1 MILQEK
7 TDRLHHLSIV
17 NEELERSMMEK
28 EQNSLNLTC
37 LIKDLELQVESNIK
51 EKEDNEKR
59 QNQLKEEIN
68 ILLQKNKSQND
79 HIESLREKLNE
90 FEHNYSNSNELSLKA
105 ETEQVN
111 KLQRINEELESKINE
126 QAQDVL
132 SLNVAIK
139 DLETLNESGQKYKIE
154 NEKVLKF

>member
-1 MILQEK
+1 
-7 TDRLHHLSIV
+7 
-17 NEELERSMMEK
+17 MMEK

-111 KLQRINEELESKINE
+111 KLQRINEELEIQINE

>member
-111 KLQRINEELESKINE
+111 KLQRINEELEIQINE

>member
-1 MILQEK
+1 MV
-7 TDRLHHLSIV
+7 R
-17 NEELERSMMEK
+17 
-28 EQNSLNLTC
+28 
-37 LIKDLELQVESNIK
+37 

-105 ETEQVN
+105 ETEQVD
-111 KLQRINEELESKINE
+111 KLQRINEELEIQINE
-126 QAQDVL
+126 QAQDIL

-139 DLETLNESGQKYKIE
+139 DLETLNESGQK
-154 NEKVLKF
+154 